1 MDEHDADAQHERPCM
16 TRRQR
21 RLTMIGG
28 SLAVLAVAAAL
39 VLNAM
44 RDSIVFFS
52 TPAMVA
58 EKHIQA
64 GKRFRLGGL
73 VEPGSLVHGDNLVV
87 TFQVADGSATLP
99 VFYKGILP
107 DLFREGQGVVAEGAL
122 DSSGVFK
129 ADTVLAKHDEN
140 YMPKDVADAL
150 KKQGYWKDEYGTKPT
165 DGAKA
170 GGPPGASRA
179 AHGTPQTAQG
189 ALRC

>member
-1 MDEHDADAQHERPCM
+1 M
-16 TRRQR
+16 TRKQR

-73 VEPGSLVHGDNLVV
+73 VQPGSLVRGDNLAV
-87 TFQVADGSATLP
+87 TFQVADGSAVLP
-99 VFYKGILP
+99 VAYKGILP

-122 DSSGVFK
+122 DVAAEAIVNPWDVAAAQVLVTEAGGRFSDLSGRPRFDGGS
-129 ADTVLAKHDEN
+129 ALSTNGLLHDETL
-140 YMPKDVADAL
+140 AIL
-150 KKQGYWKDEYGTKPT
+150 QG
-165 DGAKA
+165 
-170 GGPPGASRA
+170 
-179 AHGTPQTAQG
+179 
-189 ALRC
+189 